1 MYKIEDACSPSLFFF
16 PMSFVPFLCSAN
28 TLVTQ
33 IFQIEISISSLDV
46 KTQDGG
52 CLSKSLLSFVPF
64 LCSVLLSSSNISDKN
79 HKNLIR
85 KWLQHGMEEDN
96 VEDASSVES
105 LHFSSFSYC
114 HFSLPLLKTSS
125 SNMSDT
131 NLNLNLAA
139 TWCRGSNMDNVS
151 LNISS
156 VFI

>member
-16 PMSFVPFLCSAN
+16 PMSFVPFLGSAS

-46 KTQDGG
+46 RREDGG
-52 CLSKSLLSFVPF
+52 CLSKSLWSFVPF
-64 LCSVLLSSSNISDKN
+64 PCSVLISSSNISDKN
-79 HKNLIR
+79 PIW

-96 VEDASSVES
+96 VEDASPVES

-131 NLNLNLAA
+131 NLNLNQAA
-139 TWCRGSNMDNVS
+139 IWCRGSNMDNVS

-156 VFI
+156 VFM

>member
-46 KTQDGG
+46 RREDGG
-52 CLSKSLLSFVPF
+52 CLSKSLWSFVPF
-64 LCSVLLSSSNISDKN
+64 PCSVLISSSNISDKN
-79 HKNLIR
+79 PIW

-139 TWCRGSNMDNVS
+139 TWCSGSNMDNVS

-156 VFI
+156 VFM